1 MELAMVP
8 QDLIIKLLIISIAA
22 VLAPILSEQLRWFRV
37 PSVVFELIL
46 GVLIGPQVL
55 DLVDPLFQI
64 NILAKIGLVLLMFLA
79 GYEID
84 LNKIK
89 GSPLIMASYGWLM
102 SLALAL
108 GITVLLTDVGITKH
122 VAIVSLALTTTAFG
136 TLLPILQD
144 AKIFETKLGP
154 FVLAVGTLGEFGP
167 IVVISLLF
175 AVTEPLLT
183 LVFFFLFIVVGVAAA
198 FFAIKMHHSKALLFV
213 RRHLNMSDQLP
224 VRVSMCFILILVS
237 FAIKLELD
245 VLLGA
250 FSAGIVLH
258 LCTQKRDMKAIESK
272 LHAIGFGFLIPLFF
286 IVSGI
291 KLDLYAL
298 VSVDCILRMVFFL
311 VCMLIVRGVPAFIF
325 YRKTLTYP
333 EQQALAFFSATGL
346 PLIVVITTLGTASGH
361 MLAVNAVSLVG
372 AGVLSVFLFPI
383 LGLNTLRHVKN
394 ITIR

>member
-198 FFAIKMHHSKALLFV
+198 FFAIKMHHSKAL
-213 RRHLNMSDQLP
+213 
-224 VRVSMCFILILVS
+224 
-237 FAIKLELD
+237 
-245 VLLGA
+245 
-250 FSAGIVLH
+250 
-258 LCTQKRDMKAIESK
+258 
-272 LHAIGFGFLIPLFF
+272 
-286 IVSGI
+286 
-291 KLDLYAL
+291 
-298 VSVDCILRMVFFL
+298 
-311 VCMLIVRGVPAFIF
+311 
-325 YRKTLTYP
+325 
-333 EQQALAFFSATGL
+333 
-346 PLIVVITTLGTASGH
+346 
-361 MLAVNAVSLVG
+361 
-372 AGVLSVFLFPI
+372 
-383 LGLNTLRHVKN
+383 
-394 ITIR
+394 